1 MASLTKHPNADCTT
15 AAYAP
20 RPVGTEDV
28 RLEALRQ
35 VYASISSR
43 EEIEARLQED
53 AQQCAITG
61 NYKRNKLGR
70 YLETL
75 FLHPDKRAYC
85 FRGTLI
91 YHSQ

>member
-1 MASLTKHPNADCTT
+1 MASLPTGLKAVSAT
-15 AAYAP
+15 AADAP
-20 RPVGTEDV
+20 RPAGAENE

-75 FLHPDKRAYC
+75 FLHPDKRACC